1 MTSSSKQESFDP
13 AVEEEVQRQF
23 EILKFGASE
32 ITPEEDLIKMLR
44 KSIQTKTPLRVK
56 CGIDPTATDVHL
68 GHTVPYRKM
77 RQFQDLGHV
86 GVVIIGDYTAS
97 IGDPTGKNESRPSLS
112 AEEIQQNAKKYMD
125 QVYTVLDREKTE
137 ICYQTQWFEDVGLKD
152 VIQWAAQ
159 TTVAK
164 LLSHETFRERLDQ
177 GNSLS
182 LHELFYPVLQG
193 IDSVYVKADV
203 ELGGTDQKF
212 NVLMGRDYQRN
223 AGQRPQ
229 VAMLLP
235 IITGVC
241 GTQKM
246 SKSLG
251 NSIGI
256 LDGPFDKFGKI
267 MSIPDNLM
275 LEYFKY
281 ITDVGPEECQR
292 VEDGLKSGDLHPNEL
307 KKNLAENV
315 VSFFHGKEI
324 GKEMRTQFENVF
336 KKGDVPDD
344 APVFTLEDAKT
355 LLEVLVESKTCSSKG
370 DARRMIKQ
378 NAVGFVSGDKIGDEN
393 YSLNKKEHAG
403 LVIKVGK
410 RKFLRLE
417 K

>member
-1 MTSSSKQESFDP
+1 MTSSNQELFDP
-13 AVEEEVQRQF
+13 AVEKEVQRQLKV
-23 EILKFGASE
+23 LKFGASE
-32 ITPEEDLIKMLR
+32 ITPEEDLVKMLR
-44 KSIQTKTPLRVK
+44 HSIKTNTGLRVK

-77 RQFQDLGHV
+77 RQFQDLGHT

-112 AEEIQQNAKKYMD
+112 PEQIQQNAKKYME
-125 QVYTVLDREKTE
+125 QVYTVLDRDKTE
-137 ICYQTQWFEDVGLKD
+137 ICYQTQWFEKVGLKD

-203 ELGGTDQKF
+203 ELGGTDQRF
-212 NVLMGRDYQRN
+212 NVLMGRDYQRE

-235 IITGVC
+235 IITGTC

-251 NSIGI
+251 NAIGL
-256 LDGPFDKFGKI
+256 LDAPFDKFGKI

-281 ITDVGPEECQR
+281 VTSVGPEECQR
-292 VEDGLKSGDLHPNEL
+292 LEVELQNGRLHPNEL
-307 KKNLAENV
+307 KKQLAENI
-315 VSFFHGKEI
+315 VSYFHGESV
-324 GKEMRTQFENVF
+324 GKEMRSQFENVF
-336 KKGDVPDD
+336 KKGDVPED
-344 APVFTLEDAKT
+344 APVFKLGGEKT
-355 LLEVLVESKTCSSKG
+355 LLEVLIESKTCASKG
-370 DARRMIKQ
+370 EARRMIKQ
-378 NAVGFVSGDKIGDEN
+378 NAVRFVGGDKIEDE
-393 YSLNKKEHAG
+393 SLLLTSTHDG
-403 LVIKVGK
+403 QVVKVGK
-410 RKFLRLE
+410 RKFLKLE